1 MISPILQPNTV
12 LLIGEAP
19 GEQEVLLRLP
29 FVGPSGK
36 LLDEALQ
43 LAGTARYK
51 VSLTNV
57 FLDRPPNND
66 LRHWTV
72 KGKTT
77 DASIPVDGG
86 IIDPPRA
93 AAALSR
99 LQEEISRVN
108 PPVIIALGNVPLAAL
123 TGERGIGKLR
133 GALLRCRLSNRPLI
147 ATYHPAAVLRQYDL
161 MPTMVADIA
170 KALRFSRGEIVERER
185 KLWLVDKVSDFPAVE
200 ARLSAAEIIAFD
212 AETRA
217 GQITCIGFSP
227 APEEAYVVP
236 FWGVDKPHFWS
247 LDEEVLAVQ
256 AVKRIMESDVPKVA
270 QNGIYD
276 LQYLYRYGIRPRNF
290 QHDTMLYHHALFPA
304 LPKGL
309 DYLGSL
315 YTAIGPWKLLRPRG
329 LEVLK
334 REE

>member
-1 MISPILQPNTV
+1 MISSIIQPNTV

-19 GEQEVLLRLP
+19 GEHEVRLGLP

-36 LLDEALQ
+36 LLDDALR
-43 LAGTARYK
+43 LAGTERHK

-66 LRHWTV
+66 LRNWTV
-72 KGKTT
+72 KKRIEGMQ
-77 DASIPVDGG
+77 IPVEGG

-99 LQEEISRVN
+99 LTEEISRAN
-108 PPVIIALGNVPLAAL
+108 PPVIIALGNIPLAAL
-123 TGERGIGKLR
+123 TGERGIGKFR
-133 GALLRCRLSNRPLI
+133 GSILTCRLTGRTVI

-161 MPTMVADIA
+161 LPTLVMDIA
-170 KALRFSRGEIVERER
+170 KAFRFIRGEIQER
-185 KLWLVDKVSDFPAVE
+185 KRQLWLADSAADLPVLVS
-200 ARLSAAEIIAFD
+200 RLASAEIIAFD
-212 AETRA
+212 TETRA

-227 APEEAYVVP
+227 CPEEAYVVP
-236 FWGVDKPHFWS
+236 FWGDHKPHFWS
-247 LDEEVLAVQ
+247 LDDEVLAVQ
-256 AVKRIMESDVPKVA
+256 AVKQIMESEVPKVA

-276 LQYLYRYGIRPRNF
+276 LQYLHRYGIKPRNF

-315 YTAIGPWKLLRPRG
+315 YTAMGPWKLLRPRG
-329 LEVLK
+329 VEVLK